1 VPRFSANLA
10 MLWTELPFLDRFAS
24 AAAAGFDA
32 VEYLFPYA
40 FEPAE
45 LDRRMRAHG
54 LEQEL
59 FNLPAGDFV
68 AGERGIAND
77 PARREEFRD
86 GVESALRYADALA
99 CRKINCL
106 VGRRVAGVSERDQLS
121 CVVEN
126 LGNAAARLGAE
137 GRALQ
142 VELLN
147 PKDTPG
153 FFVDSIETATRIL
166 DAVPDLRFQC
176 DVYHLQ
182 RTCGDLVETIRSL
195 AGRIGHVQIADAPGR
210 HEPGTGEIAYPFVL
224 RSIDAT
230 GYDGRVGLEYAP
242 SGRTED
248 SFGWIEAYGY
258 ARGSRSEVVR

>member
-1 VPRFSANLA
+1 MPRFSVNLA
-10 MLWTELPFLDRFAS
+10 MLWTELPFLDRFGA

-77 PARREEFRD
+77 PARRDEFRD
-86 GVESALRYADALA
+86 GVEAALRYADGLG
-99 CRKINCL
+99 CHKINCL
-106 VGRRVAGVSERDQLS
+106 VGRRVAGRT
-121 CVVEN
+121 
-126 LGNAAARLGAE
+126 
-137 GRALQ
+137 LQ

-153 FFVDSIETATRIL
+153 FFVDSIETTTRIL

-195 AGRIGHVQIADAPGR
+195 ADRIGHVQVADTPGR

-224 RSIDAT
+224 RSIDAM
-230 GYDGRVGLEYAP
+230 GYEGRVGLEYAP
-242 SGRTED
+242 SGPTED

-258 ARGSRSEVVR
+258 ARGSRREVVR